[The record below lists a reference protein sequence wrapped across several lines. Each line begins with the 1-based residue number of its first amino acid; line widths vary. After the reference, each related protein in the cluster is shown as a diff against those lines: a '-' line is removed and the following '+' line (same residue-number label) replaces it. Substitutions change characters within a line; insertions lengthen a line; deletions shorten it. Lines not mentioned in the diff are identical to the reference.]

1 MSKTEKRSTVRFDRS
16 LPVYV
21 SNPTFGRMRFI
32 ARNVSTGGMFVET
45 GDPLPLGTEVEVHFG
60 AEECRV
66 VARAEVRNHYF
77 LNFADGAGPRAL
89 AGMGLRFV
97 GFEAGAE
104 RLERMLH

>member
-1 MSKTEKRSTVRFDRS
+1 M
-16 LPVYV
+16 YV
-21 SNPTFGRMRFI
+21 SKPTFGSRRFS

-45 GDPLPLGTEVEVHFG
+45 GDPLPLGTEGEVHLG

-66 VARAEVRNHYF
+66 VARAEVRYNYF

-97 GFEAGAE
+97 GFEAGPE
-104 RLERMLH
+104 RLERMPH